1 MDANVLIT
9 VFVGLMIVGVT
20 AYNVKRGRFYV
31 DGPRTAMDAFY
42 EARTLVETYAPA
54 ADQLLAIGALP
65 KDGRLP
71 YVIRMVMRYVTEL
84 DEATVR
90 GIVEGYLASQKRAA
104 E

>member
-1 MDANVLIT
+1 
-9 VFVGLMIVGVT
+9 
-20 AYNVKRGRFYV
+20 
-31 DGPRTAMDAFY
+31 
-42 EARTLVETYAPA
+42 
-54 ADQLLAIGALP
+54 LLAIGALP
-65 KDGRLP
+65 KDERLP